1 MRRLTDRLAK
11 LEASR
16 SDVTSS
22 SRILFGRDDADL
34 MAQRA
39 EMVRSGRAAES
50 DAFMLVTWAGTMDS
64 LMSYVGKNGRALH
77 RERQARLS

>member
-16 SDVTSS
+16 SDVTSR

-34 MAQRA
+34 IAQRDAIIRQGRATETDEFMFVSWASSIGDLMAQVA
-39 EMVRSGRAAES
+39 ENG
-50 DAFMLVTWAGTMDS
+50 
-64 LMSYVGKNGRALH
+64 GKLH
-77 RERQARLS
+77 DYTS

>member
-16 SDVTSS
+16 SDVTSR

-34 MAQRA
+34 LAQREA
-39 EMVRSGRAAES
+39 MVASGRAAES
-50 DAFMLVTWAGTMDS
+50 DTFIMVTWAGTLGS
-64 LMSYVGKNGRALH
+64 LMTHIADNGRKLH
-77 RERQARLS
+77 RIS